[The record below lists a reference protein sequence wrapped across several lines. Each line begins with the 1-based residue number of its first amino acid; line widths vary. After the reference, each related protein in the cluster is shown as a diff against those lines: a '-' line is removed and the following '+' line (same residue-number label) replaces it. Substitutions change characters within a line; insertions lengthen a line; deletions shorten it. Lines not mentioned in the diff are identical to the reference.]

1 MANGR
6 RIFEASGEIKIT
18 VTGGWVGILLCFIL
32 CQNPYNKRFGDH
44 VSPMYGLE
52 FPMIWA
58 MVFKVVCTKKEHI
71 YLQNTYVCVCFLA
84 ILLATMRARVSWAK
98 RAQERKLKVAKLS
111 ENIFEYMHSSGQIE
125 NFEVTGEMFP
135 RGHLRSKSVQ
145 QLCFLNEFGPRSFL
159 PSTCALAIK
168 RMLTSHS
175 LQPVRR
181 CSETLDAYCLR
192 QARRL
197 QTIAQGFKAASR
209 QKKYRERKAAKGKVI
224 AKAMDFADTLP
235 MDPDAP

>member
-1 MANGR
+1 MHQKR
-6 RIFEASGEIKIT
+6 TYIF
-18 VTGGWVGILLCFIL
+18 
-32 CQNPYNKRFGDH
+32 
-44 VSPMYGLE
+44 
-52 FPMIWA
+52 
-58 MVFKVVCTKKEHI
+58 TKHI
-71 YLQNTYVCVCFLA
+71 CVCVCFLA

-209 QKKYRERKAAKGKVI
+209 QKNTEKGKLR
-224 AKAMDFADTLP
+224 KEK
-235 MDPDAP
+235 

>member
-32 CQNPYNKRFGDH
+32 CQNPNINKRFGDH

-58 MVFKVVCTKKEHI
+58 MVFKVVCAKKEHI
-71 YLQNTYVCVCFLA
+71 YLQNTYVCLFFGNTSSYNAGAGVLGQE
-84 ILLATMRARVSWAK
+84 
-98 RAQERKLKVAKLS
+98 AQERKLKVAKLS